1 MAPPAPRPTRAA
13 RYVTLFPRRRVIRA
27 PKTFS
32 DMSLE
37 LLLES
42 GTILPRG
49 PPEHKHKQASTS
61 VEGLAMEAPSTTA
74 GSRDDEGCAPE
85 AGSVRTHM
93 PSQERSRAS
102 APPAG
107 AASASA
113 HSFFRRGF
121 EQQSRG
127 LTDTDCALLVP
138 AGLGRGTRRAAT
150 STDYGGPVARRRRAD
165 DGEAEQTRRARR
177 EREQDVAEISRR
189 MYEKIKSS
197 RDPRDHVEDAAS
209 ASRSP
214 PRREDDPG

>member
-32 DMSLE
+32 DMSFRTA
-37 LLLES
+37 S
-42 GTILPRG
+42 RIGRTILPRG

-113 HSFFRRGF
+113 HYFFVVD
-121 EQQSRG
+121 SNNK
-127 LTDTDCALLVP
+127 
-138 AGLGRGTRRAAT
+138 
-150 STDYGGPVARRRRAD
+150 VAD
-165 DGEAEQTRRARR
+165 
-177 EREQDVAEISRR
+177 
-189 MYEKIKSS
+189 
-197 RDPRDHVEDAAS
+197 
-209 ASRSP
+209 
-214 PRREDDPG
+214 